1 VSNFV
6 ALSYGLSGEGP
17 GSWIRQIDL
26 SIATQAKKNQI
37 SMEPGVIRKLDE
49 VVVNR
54 IAAGEIIQRPA
65 NALKE
70 MMENS
75 LDAKATS
82 IQITVKAGGLR
93 SLQIQDNGTGIR
105 REDLEIV
112 CERFTTSKLQSFDDL
127 SSISTYGFR
136 GEALASISHVA
147 HLSIVTKTK
156 HEKCGYRAC
165 YEDGKLKGDIK
176 PIAGNQGTQIT
187 VDDLFYNVP
196 MRKQALKTPNEEFQR
211 ISDVVGKYAVHNPH
225 ACFILKK
232 FGETAAIR
240 TQPKSTVA
248 QNIGTIY
255 GAAIGKAL
263 IPIELKDDILQLAVE
278 GYVTNVNFS
287 LKKAISLMF
296 INHRAVECS
305 ALKKAIDAIYSLYL
319 PKGSA
324 PFVYLS
330 LELSPQNVDVNVH
343 PTKHEVH
350 FLHEEEIVEKVKLLV
365 ERALLGGNATRSY
378 TQALLPGALQPL
390 ESSKSNESLVGND
403 DKPRLDYKLVR
414 TSHSEQKLDKFF
426 NISGSGN
433 GSQPKEDAPDKKVLE
448 PKLTQPSPSRKQKA
462 TKRET
467 RLTSVHNLRQ
477 RIESDGDENLRKIF
491 RELTYVGTID
501 RHQVLI
507 QYDTQLYLVFTQH
520 IAVELFYQRL
530 LYDFGN
536 FERIT
541 FSEPL
546 ELKRLA
552 ELGLAD
558 PESGYAGE
566 EDGPVD
572 ELADRIVQVLVE
584 HAPLMREY
592 FSVSIRADGYLE
604 SLPKLLDNYIPS
616 VVFLPI
622 YIIRLA
628 TEVEWTDEEE
638 CLRTFARETA
648 LFFSRIALTK
658 PEAEYRWELEHV
670 IYPAV
675 RNYLIPP
682 KEFSRN
688 GCLLQLTSLPEL
700 YRVFERC

>member
-1 VSNFV
+1 MD
-6 ALSYGLSGEGP
+6 P
-17 GSWIRQIDL
+17 GI
-26 SIATQAKKNQI
+26 
-37 SMEPGVIRKLDE
+37 IRKLDE

-70 MMENS
+70 MIENS

-105 REDLEIV
+105 REDLAIV

-147 HLSIVTKTK
+147 HLTIVTKTK
-156 HEKCGYRAC
+156 AEKCGFKAC

-211 ISDVVGKYAVHNPH
+211 ISDVVSKYAVHNPQ

-232 FGETAAIR
+232 FGEPATIR
-240 TQPKSTVA
+240 TQPKATVV

-255 GAAIGKAL
+255 GAAIGKSL
-263 IPIELKDDILQLAVE
+263 IAIETKDDILQLTVD
-278 GYVTNVNFS
+278 GYVSNVNFS
-287 LKKAISLMF
+287 LKKGISLLF

-305 ALKKAIDAIYSLYL
+305 GLKKAIDAIYSLYL

-330 LELSPQNVDVNVH
+330 LELNPQNVDVNVH

-365 ERALLGGNATRSY
+365 EKALLGGNAARSY
-378 TQALLPGALQPL
+378 TQALLPGANQPL
-390 ESSKSNESLVGND
+390 EATKSNESMLGGD

-414 TSHSEQKLDKFF
+414 TNHSEQKLDKFF
-426 NISGSGN
+426 NISGSGS
-433 GSQPKEDAPDKKVLE
+433 GLQAKEDEPQDEKPLE
-448 PKLTQPSPSRKQKA
+448 PKLTQVSPARKK
-462 TKRET
+462 KSVKKET
-467 RLTSVHNLRQ
+467 RLFSIHTLRQ
-477 RIESDGDENLRKIF
+477 QVESDGDENLRKIF

-501 RHQVLI
+501 RDQVLI
-507 QYDTQLYLVFTQH
+507 QYDTKLYLAKTQPL
-520 IAVELFYQRL
+520 AAELFYQL
-530 LYDFGN
+530 LLFNFGN
-536 FERIT
+536 FERLSL
-541 FSEPL
+541 SEPL
-546 ELKRLA
+546 EMNRLVHLA
-552 ELGLAD
+552 LAD
-558 PESGYAGE
+558 PNSGYTE
-566 EDGPVD
+566 EDGPAD
-572 ELADRIVQVLVE
+572 ELASVIVDKLVSK
-584 HAPLMREY
+584 APLLREY
-592 FSVSIRADGYLE
+592 YNISIREDGYLE

-616 VVFLPI
+616 VVFLPM
-622 YIIRLA
+622 YIVRLA
-628 TEVEWTDEEE
+628 AEVEWDEEME
-638 CLRTFARETA
+638 FFRTFSRETA
-648 LFFSRIALTK
+648 NFFSRLALTK
-658 PEAEYRWELEHV
+658 PDAEYRWELEHV

-675 RNYLIPP
+675 RNQLIPP
-682 KEFSRN
+682 KAFSKN
-688 GCLLQLTSLPEL
+688 GCLLQLASLPEL

>member
-1 VSNFV
+1 MD
-6 ALSYGLSGEGP
+6 P
-17 GSWIRQIDL
+17 GI
-26 SIATQAKKNQI
+26 
-37 SMEPGVIRKLDE
+37 IRKLDE

-70 MMENS
+70 MIENS

-82 IQITVKAGGLR
+82 IQVTVKAGGLR

-105 REDLEIV
+105 REDLAIV
-112 CERFTTSKLQSFDDL
+112 CERFTTSKLRSFDDL

-147 HLSIVTKTK
+147 HLTIVTKTK
-156 HEKCGYRAC
+156 AEKCGFKAC

-211 ISDVVGKYAVHNPH
+211 ISDVVSKYAVHNPQ
-225 ACFILKK
+225 ACFVLKK
-232 FGETAAIR
+232 FGEPASIR
-240 TQPKSTVA
+240 TQPKATVA

-263 IPIELKDDILQLAVE
+263 IAIETSDDILQLTVN

-287 LKKAISLMF
+287 LKKGISLLF

-330 LELSPQNVDVNVH
+330 LELNPQNVDVNVH

-365 ERALLGGNATRSY
+365 EKALLGGNAARSY
-378 TQALLPGALQPL
+378 TQALLPGANQPL
-390 ESSKSNESLVGND
+390 DTPKANESMVGGD

-426 NISGSGN
+426 NISGSSSGL
-433 GSQPKEDAPDKKVLE
+433 QAKEDEPQDEKPLE
-448 PKLTQPSPSRKQKA
+448 PKLTQPSPSRKKKA
-462 TKRET
+462 IKKET
-467 RLTSVHNLRQ
+467 RLYSIHTLRQ
-477 RIESDGDENLRKIF
+477 QIEAEGDENLRKIF

-501 RHQVLI
+501 RDQVLI
-507 QYDTQLYLVFTQH
+507 QYDTKLYLAKTQPL
-520 IAVELFYQRL
+520 AAELFYQL
-530 LYDFGN
+530 LLFNFGN
-536 FERIT
+536 FERLS

-546 ELKRLA
+546 EINRLVHLA
-552 ELGLAD
+552 LAD
-558 PESGYAGE
+558 PSSGYTE

-572 ELADRIVQVLVE
+572 ELASVIVDKLVSK
-584 HAPLMREY
+584 APILREY
-592 FSVSIRADGYLE
+592 YNLNIREDGYLE
-604 SLPKLLDNYIPS
+604 SLPKLLENYIPS
-616 VVFLPI
+616 VVFLPM
-622 YIIRLA
+622 YIVRLA
-628 TEVEWTDEEE
+628 AEVEWDDEMEFF
-638 CLRTFARETA
+638 RTFSRETA
-648 LFFSRIALTK
+648 HFFSRLALTK
-658 PEAEYRWELEHV
+658 PDAEYRWELEHV

-675 RNYLIPP
+675 RNQLIPP
-682 KEFSRN
+682 KEFSKN
-688 GCLLQLTSLPEL
+688 GCLLQLASLPEL